1 MDVTTWANDTTSSS
15 PSTFL
20 ASPGFSY
27 APGQGSNEAGYFT
40 GGGNTGNN
48 GTTTEKIT
56 YASDTT
62 AIVPS
67 AYFPSSSPSGVN
79 SYSTGGPNMN
89 GLGTNTPNVI

>member
-1 MDVTTWANDTTSSS
+1 MDVIPWATNSTSNS
-15 PSTFL
+15 PTTFL
-20 ASPGFSY
+20 QAPGFWK

-40 GGGNTGNN
+40 GGGQVGNN

-56 YASDTT
+56 YATDTT
-62 AIVPS
+62 AILPG
-67 AYFPSSSPSGVN
+67 AYFPTSEPSGVN